1 MVRAPRGLILTSG
14 LDPQDR
20 KGAGSPLRFLVEY
33 LRIPHAPQKQ
43 KLRELST
50 RAELIPRGSVYVA
63 KMCLSNL
70 PASSTIGNV
79 MKTRMLV
86 ALLVAGS
93 VLPWSAT
100 AKEKKPTGPRP
111 VIGWLSL
118 QAGSRNLLV
127 PEGDLQKVNR
137 KLTQG
142 LLLPV
147 FKTKESHGSELAQV
161 GAFNLSTGSSEL
173 GWVEIQSS
181 ELKPPDSYPVDSELL
196 RSLGDPYLEDFTAEH
211 TDISRFLVRQTDGPP
226 VLLCYVVTMPLSMA
240 KLVIFTP
247 SQGKFLP
254 GAALNIPISEMQGGM
269 TSLEIRDLLRD
280 GSDCVVTKEPFREQ
294 AETFGANLLIR
305 KIVAGQFQTLWR
317 APIEFQNLSQYCP
330 KMQILQPPEKNIGA
344 PGTVT
349 TGEVTFRP
357 SGKGQEPVWKGKVE
371 FFVIGRDK
379 AVDSVSIEKACP
391 WNGQAFAP
399 LR

>member
-1 MVRAPRGLILTSG
+1 MRTPI
-14 LDPQDR
+14 
-20 KGAGSPLRFLVEY
+20 
-33 LRIPHAPQKQ
+33 
-43 KLRELST
+43 
-50 RAELIPRGSVYVA
+50 
-63 KMCLSNL
+63 
-70 PASSTIGNV
+70 
-79 MKTRMLV
+79 LV
-86 ALLVAGS
+86 ALLVAS
-93 VLPWSAT
+93 SALPWSAT
-100 AKEKKPTGPRP
+100 AKEKKPAGSRP

-147 FKTKESHGSELAQV
+147 FKTKESHGSELGQV

-196 RSLGDPYLEDFTAEH
+196 RSLGGPYLEDFTTEH
-211 TDISRFLVRQTDGPP
+211 TDIARFLVRQADGPP

-240 KLVIFTP
+240 KLVIFAP

-254 GAALNIPISEMQGGM
+254 GSALNIPISEMVGGM
-269 TSLEIRDLLRD
+269 TSLEIRDLSGD

-305 KIVAGQFQTLWR
+305 KIVAGQFQVLWQ
-317 APIEFQNLSQYCP
+317 APIEFTNFSQYSP
-330 KMQILQPPEKNIGA
+330 KMQILQPPERNIGA

-349 TGEVTFRP
+349 TGEVTFRA
-357 SGKGQEPVWKGKVE
+357 SGKEQEPVWKGKVE